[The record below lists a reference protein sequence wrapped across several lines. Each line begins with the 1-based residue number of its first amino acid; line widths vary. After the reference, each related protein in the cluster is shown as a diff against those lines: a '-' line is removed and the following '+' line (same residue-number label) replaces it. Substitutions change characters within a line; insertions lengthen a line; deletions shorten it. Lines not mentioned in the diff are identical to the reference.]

1 MHKIGMD
8 QSAGNKTIILM
19 LRILMAGGQKIRASI
34 SLGLLKAR
42 KEIMEVRTIMIVVI
56 EYIGNFN

>member
-1 MHKIGMD
+1 M
-8 QSAGNKTIILM
+8 
-19 LRILMAGGQKIRASI
+19 

-56 EYIGNFN
+56 EYIGNFD